1 MSEAQLEER
10 KIGMRDKPA
19 ADMTREEL
27 RQFMRGLGLPGLY
40 FPMADLVKNNQGGFT
55 WELGMIHTPD
65 HDKALWIPS
74 EQPLERVYGKLLR
87 DCPTPQ
93 MMLAFR
99 KLVSRLQ
106 PDSENMLVAIFGDP
120 SSGKSH
126 IIKEV
131 GAMVYPTGCT
141 VVDCGGL
148 NMRELFWRTVIDYG
162 QGVKEQLEKKAAE
175 GKVMQSSLDL
185 LESSFP
191 GSVVRDEAGAVKIN
205 WDAVGARRQEIG
217 ADGKL
222 ETVEDRG
229 DAALRATNLLRL
241 IYEREGIAVQSN
253 AFGIKTVE
261 GEIFESFKTGQPIFL
276 DEFNKCQRGT
286 LDAYQNFLEWV
297 NGNDKNPVLIIANPM
312 ATTDKDSP
320 AYLEFDRRKRKL
332 GWFMGLAGNDP
343 KDGATTQAL
352 SESMEARLNII
363 RIGDP
368 SLLDWEHRYS
378 QILTG
383 FPLKPWYDFF
393 EAEAKADPAG
403 FAKMLVNYRLLG
415 LTAAERR
422 LVPPHQI
429 EALKNFQS
437 TVEAI
442 RQMAE
447 GYHDQ
452 QQLSKPESA
461 KANDLAFK
469 NCQNELAVGRKNIR
483 ITFRTAINELR
494 DALRALPEVLRK
506 GKVALVS
513 DLAAAFQSASAVYG
527 TGFSAPAWHRLGANL
542 VRVRQEAIANATVD
556 MPQTQAALVTLWE
569 TNGVFPAELKEAK
582 KSEKKKPLVDLL
594 SFDDMLEEGLGNREE
609 LEKKRGTLLA
619 ALKSI
624 RPDLQASPEQV
635 IPLKNL
641 ALALKEVEAAKDA
654 PTAIVMPNTDFNA
667 VTKNPVVVGEAL
679 PNYDLKKPLESAEYE
694 LVDFRAVLASLAVD
708 GYAERNRERIWPV
721 KLIEKIPAKDRPS
734 PEDQRAIYDALR
746 GKSDHGFDICILA
759 AAGNDDRSMKFL
771 YVIEDKARKMM
782 IVAGPEPITP
792 ELTSELAKKN
802 ITYVVKSDPA
812 TAERITNFMGEGHVH
827 RLRNSSTITKK
838 EKLDEINENLVQ
850 GFSAICREAKE
861 KEQESEERDQIPEQT
876 NVGMMIVAG
885 ERPNVFT
892 SFVTRKKGIRL

>member
-1 MSEAQLEER
+1 MSEAQQEEQ
-10 KIGMRDKPA
+10 KLGMRDKPVSE
-19 ADMTREEL
+19 MTREDL
-27 RQFMRGLGLPGLY
+27 RLFMRGLGLPGLY

-74 EQPLERVYGKLLR
+74 EQSLERVYGKLLR

-99 KLVSRLQ
+99 KLISRLQ
-106 PDSENMLVAIFGDP
+106 PDSQNMLVAVFGDP

-131 GAMVYPTGCT
+131 GALVHPEGC
-141 VVDCGGL
+141 VVIDCGGL

-162 QGVKEQLEKKAAE
+162 QGVKEQLEKKVAE
-175 GKVMQSSLDL
+175 GRVMDSTLDI
-185 LESSFP
+185 LEAAFP
-191 GSVVRDEAGAVKIN
+191 GSVLRNGNAQPKIN
-205 WDAVGARRQEIG
+205 WDAVGARRQVAG
-217 ADGKL
+217 DDGKV

-229 DAALRATNLLRL
+229 DAALRATNVLRL

-253 AFGIKTVE
+253 AFGIKTVP
-261 GEIFESFKTGQPIFL
+261 GEIYEAFSSGRPIFL

-286 LDAYQNFLEWV
+286 LDAYQNFLEWA
-297 NGNDKNPVLIIANPM
+297 NGNDKNPVLTIANPM
-312 ATTDKDSP
+312 ATTDKD
-320 AYLEFDRRKRKL
+320 ALAVLDFDRRKKKL

-352 SESMEARLNII
+352 SESMEARLSII

-403 FAKMLVNYRLLG
+403 FTKMLVNYRLLG
-415 LTAAERR
+415 LSAAERR
-422 LVPPHQI
+422 LVPPHQL

-442 RQMAE
+442 RQLAE

-483 ITFRTAINELR
+483 ITFRTAIDELR
-494 DALRALPEVLRK
+494 DALKSLPEVLKK

-513 DLAAAFQSASAVYG
+513 DLSAAFQSAAAAYG
-527 TGFSAPAWHRLGANL
+527 TSFSAPAWHKLGANI
-542 VRVRQEAIANATVD
+542 VRIRQEAIANSTVD

-582 KSEKKKPLVDLL
+582 KSNKKKPLVDLL
-594 SFDDMLEEGLGNREE
+594 NYDEILEEGIGRTED
-609 LEKKRGTLLA
+609 LEKKRTALLA

-624 RPDLQASPEQV
+624 RPDLQAAPEQI

-641 ALALKEVEAAKDA
+641 GLALKEINEGQDTPSAV
-654 PTAIVMPNTDFNA
+654 ILPNTDFNT
-667 VTKNPVVVGEAL
+667 VTKKPVVVGEAL
-679 PNYDLKKPLESAEYE
+679 PNYDLKKPLESTEYE
-694 LVDFRAVLASLAVD
+694 LVDFRAVLASLAVE
-708 GYAERNRERIWPV
+708 GHGERNRERMWPV
-721 KLIEKIPAKDRPS
+721 KLIEKIPAKDRPD
-734 PEDQRAIYDALR
+734 PETQRAIYDPLC
-746 GKSDHGFDICILA
+746 GKSGHGFDICILA
-759 AAGNDDRSMKFL
+759 AAGKDKSSMKFL
-771 YVIEDKARKMM
+771 YVVEDKERDMM

-792 ELTSELAKKN
+792 ELTSALAKKN

-812 TAERITNFMGEGHVH
+812 TAERITNFMGEGHVY
-827 RLRNSSTITKK
+827 RLRNSTLKKK
-838 EKLDEINENLVQ
+838 EQLDEINENLAQ
-850 GFSAICREAKE
+850 AFSAICRDAD
-861 KEQESEERDQIPEQT
+861 ESDQIPEQT

-892 SFVTRKKGIRL
+892 SFVTRTKGIRL